1 MQGDGSPLTASLA
14 ITGVRADLRAWCRG
28 LARALCCIVLC
39 AAAGGCSSSVGSSIG
54 QALSPL
60 NSFARAT
67 DRGVNVAFESIE
79 GLPND
84 LEQTLTRDLDEEA
97 ANQHIAI
104 IPAGADAP
112 YRVRGYLAERAKGA
126 DTTFVWAWDVY
137 DTDLHHAIRLTG
149 EEHGKGKGWA
159 AADEALVRRIARTGI
174 QQLANFIASPPSPP
188 AAVPAPAGSSG
199 AVVASDDPRTQV
211 AGR

>member
-1 MQGDGSPLTASLA
+1 MQGDGSRLTADIVIIA
-14 ITGVRADLRAWCRG
+14 VRACLRACCRR
-28 LARALCCIVLC
+28 LARALCCVALC
-39 AAAGGCSSSVGSSIG
+39 AAAGGCGSAGSSIG

-60 NSFARAT
+60 SSFARAT

-84 LEQTLTRDLDEEA
+84 LEQTLARDLDEEA
-97 ANQHIAI
+97 TNEHIAI
-104 IPAGADAP
+104 APAGADAP
-112 YRVRGYLAERAKGA
+112 YRVRSYLAAHAKGA

-159 AADEALVRRIARTGI
+159 AADEALVHRIARTGM
-174 QQLANFIASPPSPP
+174 QQLATFIASPP
-188 AAVPAPAGSSG
+188 AAVPPSAPHGG
-199 AVVASDDPRTQV
+199 AVVASDDARTQV